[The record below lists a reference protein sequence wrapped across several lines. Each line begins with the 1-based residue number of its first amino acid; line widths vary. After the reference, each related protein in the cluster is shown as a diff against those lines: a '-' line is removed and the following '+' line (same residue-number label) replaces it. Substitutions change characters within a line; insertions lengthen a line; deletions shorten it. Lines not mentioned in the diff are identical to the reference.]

1 MTESKKNNYTFSSR
15 TAIYVVVFTFVI
27 LSPII
32 LNLTLDIIHLYS
44 DTPES
49 VTAVK
54 KVNSVG
60 EFELLIESFMSTIEM
75 YRNSIYSVFGLF
87 ALFGISSV
95 VINWTGSNKLSEMQ
109 RDLDKARDELKEAVE
124 LKEKYQGYVADIEE
138 KLEKIGRIE
147 ASVNSIDN
155 NIKNELNDAK
165 DIFAFAKA
173 ETERIRNLKNTAR
186 KDRQEIAITA
196 RRFKELLKDV
206 QSIPDKADRLREAR
220 IEKTEAGIVIPAG
233 SEVMLDDEIDQYLKD
248 LESIEYA
255 KEEEIESAIEITKN
269 ERHFNKLFFDA
280 INARDNGKIDDFE
293 NIIAEIIKLTNIH
306 SDNTRWKQ
314 HLGILYSFLGDLLLS
329 HRFIERA
336 YDAFEKCKNIAERL
350 VAIDADNLDWE
361 RELGVAC
368 YRLAQVEMLRER
380 YTDSEDYCDK
390 SIAILSKLNKEKIFD
405 VFIAS
410 CLVRSY
416 NARVELFFTL
426 ERYQE
431 AKNDLTNA
439 LVLIEELTG
448 KDTENTYYMND
459 YARTCYYYVKY
470 YKESDPDKTDAIMY
484 YANKGYELFEYL
496 QKRDIYFYVD
506 NPEKMEYLKKV
517 LLCD

>member
-1 MTESKKNNYTFSSR
+1 MSESKKNNYTFSSR
-15 TAIYVVVFTFVI
+15 AAIYVVLFTLVI

-32 LNLTLDIIHLYS
+32 LNLVLDIIHLYS
-44 DTPES
+44 DIPAS
-49 VTAVK
+49 ATAAK
-54 KVNSVG
+54 KVSSVG

-75 YRNSIYSVFGLF
+75 YRNSLYSVFGLF

-196 RRFKELLKDV
+196 RRFKDLLKEV
-206 QSIPDKADRLREAR
+206 QTIPDKADRLREAR
-220 IEKTEAGIVIPAG
+220 IEKMEAGIVMPAG
-233 SEVMLDDEIDQYLKD
+233 SEAVLDDEIEHYLKD
-248 LESIEYA
+248 LENIEYA
-255 KEEEIESAIEITKN
+255 REEEIESAIEITRN
-269 ERHFNKLFFDA
+269 ERYFNKLFFEA
-280 INARDNGKIDDFE
+280 IDARDKGKIDDFE
-293 NIIAEIIKLTNIH
+293 NSIAEIVKLTNTH
-306 SDNTRWKQ
+306 TNNTRWQQ
-314 HLGILYSFLGDLLLS
+314 HLGILYNFLGDLLLN
-329 HRFIERA
+329 HRFVERA
-336 YDAFEKCKNIAERL
+336 YDAFEKCKIIAENL
-350 VAIDADNLDWE
+350 VAIDLDNLDWE
-361 RELGVAC
+361 RELGVAYC
-368 YRLAQVEMLRER
+368 RLAQVEMLREK
-380 YTDSEDYCDK
+380 YTESENYCDK
-390 SIAILSKLNKEKIFD
+390 SVAILSKLNKMKIFD

-416 NARVELFFTL
+416 NVRVELFFTL

-431 AKNDLTNA
+431 AKDDLDNA
-439 LVLIEELTG
+439 LLLIEELTG
-448 KDTENTYYMND
+448 KDTENTFYMND
-459 YARTCYYYVKY
+459 YARACYYFVKY
-470 YKESDPDKTDAIMY
+470 YKESDPSKTDAIMY
-484 YANKGYELFEYL
+484 YASKGYELFEYL
-496 QKRDIYFYVD
+496 QKRDIYFYGD
-506 NPEKMEYLKKV
+506 NLEKMEYLKKV
-517 LLCD
+517 LLDD